1 MDRRAQASSAPLT
14 LSPGTPIPPLPV
26 MVRPVNLTRDG
37 FLEFPWP
44 PNRKSDPRGPLK
56 SGLVVE
62 VPPEELYLRELM
74 ELDLA
79 DSDAI
84 LEFTRRYGRM
94 DGEHWELLGA
104 RRWRWRG
111 TPREIERIDELLSTY
126 TVPDGDFGG
135 VSHLEVFRVHA
146 RLLRD
151 AVRLWTEATM
161 TGSVREALRRWE
173 SFAPPPQDSPVLRD
187 AAGLRADDDEG
198 YARRQAAE
206 FVVEFL
212 TPALAPYH
220 PRFEVRVG
228 GELWLSGAPAPR
240 LYSAMVLQLYNHI
253 AEGARYR
260 HCANE
265 NCGRIFVRQRDR
277 AQQGRYR
284 TEGSLKYCSRKCA
297 WAAGQRAWRD
307 RQRKR
312 KQALKLQAQGVEASE
327 VAAQMGIDLDT
338 LAEFL
343 DGGREGTQP

>member
-1 MDRRAQASSAPLT
+1 
-14 LSPGTPIPPLPV
+14 
-26 MVRPVNLTRDG
+26 MVQPVNLTPEG
-37 FLEFPWP
+37 FLEFVWP
-44 PNRKSDPRGPLK
+44 QQRAGDLRLLSELGVDF
-56 SGLVVE
+56 V

-84 LEFTRRYGRM
+84 LEFTRRYGRL
-94 DGEHWELLGA
+94 DGDQWELLGA

-111 TPREIERIDELLSTY
+111 TPPEIERINELLSTHA
-126 TVPDGDFGG
+126 VPKGDFGG
-135 VSHLEVFRVHA
+135 VSHLEVFRVHV

-173 SFAPPPQDSPVLRD
+173 SFAPPPQDSPARREGV
-187 AAGLRADDDEG
+187 GLRADDDNG

-206 FVVEFL
+206 FLVEFL

-220 PRFEVRVG
+220 PRFELDFG
-228 GELWLSGAPAPR
+228 GGFWQRGVPGPR
-240 LYSAMVLQLYNHI
+240 LHSAMALQLYNHI

-260 HCANE
+260 RCANE
-265 NCGRIFVRQRDR
+265 NCKRIFVRQRDR

-307 RQRKR
+307 KQRMR
-312 KQALKLQAQGVEASE
+312 KEALKLQSQGVEASV
-327 VAAQMGIDLDT
+327 VAAELGIDHET
-338 LAEFL
+338 LAEL
-343 DGGREGTQP
+343 LHGGREGTQQ